1 MICLLVAADRVHAQ
15 TAPGAPTIDSVTA
28 TATSLTV
35 VWSAP
40 SDDGGSAINFYDLRY
55 IESDATDAS
64 KADDANWTLE
74 EDAWTTGALSYE
86 IAGLRD
92 STGYDVQVRAENSA
106 LAGDWSSTSTGTT
119 NDHGATISSATAIT
133 LDSSVHGRV
142 HVTGDEDY
150 FELVLGSATDLLVYT
165 TGDFD
170 TAGAVRNSVGAT
182 TVSNDDGGL
191 PPDPAHLAIREELAA
206 GTWYISVGGNG
217 AQQTGSYTLHVR
229 AAAAASTIATATEV
243 GLDALVP
250 GTLSAGGVHF
260 FRIEPT
266 SATDLWVLAIGD
278 TDTKGKLLD
287 SSQSVIA
294 QNDDSELTD
303 NESSFSLRASVE
315 ADETYYIKV
324 QGGDS
329 DAAGSYIL
337 YVRSVAGPGDSSATA
352 SPLMLTV
359 PAPGR
364 IDATE
369 DEDYFSLTL
378 ESTTYVLLE
387 AHDHGGT
394 LGLTP
399 TLFDSQDME
408 IDLYYLNEGGWPAI
422 DGKDLS
428 LWALER
434 LPAGTYTIRIEGAT
448 SDTGTYLLHASV
460 AADAVAEEEAC
471 LALGTSQDDPLYG
484 CEWHLE
490 NTGQFGSGAGYD
502 INVEAAWETTL
513 GEGVNVVIVDEGLDY
528 LHSDLRGYEYES
540 ADPDDDT
547 MGHHDITGLGVRYP
561 GAVHGT
567 QVAGI
572 IAGRDNDIGVRGVA
586 PRATI
591 YGYNLWGGI
600 SQRPGL
606 ANEANAAAHLADV
619 TAVSNNSWRLPS
631 FGTMRTANS
640 DWEMAVEEGVRSGY
654 DGKGVFYVWI
664 AGNGHPQN
672 NANLDER
679 QNHYAVTTV
688 CAVDYNDVRAGYSE
702 LGANLWICAPS
713 QDKDAALPGI
723 ATTSVGNTYDL
734 NFTGTSAAAPIVSG
748 VAALVR
754 AANRDLFWR
763 DVKLILA
770 TSARKNDPANTGW
783 QDGSLKYG
791 SADEHYSFSH
801 EYGFG
806 VVDAGAAV
814 ALANNWTPLPAFRE
828 VSATASPA
836 LAIPDPPSSGT
847 ADAVSSSVTLGPHVG
862 FVEFLAIELGL
873 THRNYRDLRIEL
885 VSPTGATSTL
895 LPPDVEASRSSDKRA
910 DDVTYRLGSARH
922 LGEQAAGEWTLRI
935 TDERTGDTG
944 RLHSWKLT
952 AYGHGYIPDSPSITS
967 ANAGPGAITLAWTAP
982 DDTGASAVSAYDVRY
997 IRSAEADKAD
1007 DNWTEVEDAWSSGDL
1022 EYEVGGLVGA
1032 VGYDLQVRAVND
1044 QGAGGWSETI
1054 EATTPTVPGA
1064 AAITGVSPRDG
1075 ELVVTWS
1082 APADDGG
1089 IAIERYDLR
1098 YIESNATDKA
1108 DANWTEQASIWTS
1121 TVGGDLRDLISL
1133 VNGTAYDLQ
1142 VRAANG
1148 AGSGEWSATVVGTPA
1163 IQNHDPEF
1171 PATEDGARSVD
1182 ENTPAGQNI
1191 GTAIAADDA
1200 DSDALTFAISGAD
1213 AAPFGVVESS
1223 GQLQTKGALNHESRS
1238 SYSFTMSVHDGKDTN
1253 GHVDM
1258 TVDDTI
1264 TVTVTV
1270 ADVDEPADISLAA
1283 TGGVTVN
1290 NNALTVDES
1299 HDRTLATFTASDPE
1313 RMPGLTY
1320 QWSVVGTD
1328 RLDFAITAAGV
1339 LSFAAIPDYE
1349 HPADSGGNNV
1359 YDITVNALDSE
1370 GETGELPVTVTIRD
1384 VNEVPEFPSTE
1395 NGMRSVPEN
1404 TLAGRNIGAP
1414 VAAVAGD
1421 NDTLTYSITS
1431 GANLFDINTAT
1442 GQLVTK
1448 ASLDREAA
1456 VSHTIRV
1463 GVSDGKDAN
1472 NVAEDPPV
1480 VDNTI
1485 SVEIAVGD
1493 EDEAPE
1499 VMGPE
1504 AVAKAEN
1511 SGTSVGTYT
1520 ARDPENEAVS
1530 WTTLTGADARHFAFD
1545 NGALSFVSEP
1555 DFEARPDNT
1564 YEVTVRAQD
1573 DGGHIGELR
1582 VTVTVL
1588 PVNERPTITGDA
1600 APSVEEE
1607 GTLLIATY
1615 RATDPE
1621 NATIAWLPLA
1631 GGDADK
1637 FDFSSS
1643 SGRLAFKTAPDFED
1657 PERRGDNEYDVT
1669 LSVSAGGHAPT
1680 FDVAVTVTNKEEPG
1694 MLALPA
1700 TRPREE
1706 ADYTATLSDPDGVQS
1721 TTWTWERSTSRSGP
1735 WTAVS
1740 GAVNSIATS
1749 SVYTPVTG
1757 DVGDY
1762 LRATATYTD
1771 GHGPNKSGSAVSNNP
1786 VRAKPVTNNPP
1797 TFTETSPTRSIAE
1810 NAGAN
1815 APVGGRVTAT
1825 DPDSGDTVRY
1835 EVEPVPD
1842 LFTIDGS
1849 NGQIRVKNR
1858 GALDHETAPSH
1869 TVTVKALDSSN
1880 AFDTVQV
1887 TIEVTDV
1894 NEPPDALADAPNSFD
1909 EDTEIRIDVLANDSD
1924 PEDDR
1929 SELLLTVFNSG
1940 PNAPRNG
1947 AVTVNEPANAGEN
1960 RTITYEPNADYNGA
1974 DTFTYRVRDTGS
1986 PSLSSTA
1993 SVSVQ
1998 IDAVNDAPAFGES
2011 MPARSVSE
2019 SAEAGA
2025 RVGAPV
2031 TATDV
2036 DGGDTL
2042 TYSRYGADASSFEID
2057 RQDGQITVGG
2067 GVTFDIATKNTYTLT
2082 VDASDGNGGSAT
2094 VEVTITVTAGPV
2106 GPPIITG
2113 GGGGGGPSG
2122 PSPSLLDFEWNVT
2135 HDIDEL
2141 DGGHDKP
2148 SGLWSDGVTLSLLE
2162 NGDGADDAIYAYAL
2176 ESGERVEGREFELD
2190 ERNRAP
2196 RGIWSDG
2203 ETAWVSDSGQNHLF
2217 AHDLAT
2223 GERLPERDIEL
2234 ADRNRDAR
2242 GIWSDGATMWV
2253 LDGGKNALFAY
2264 NLESGELLAEYALD
2278 STNGDPHGIW
2288 SDGTT
2293 FWVSDDGAKRLLAYR
2308 LPAPEEPAAEDA
2320 EPQDLER
2327 VIDEEFK
2334 ELSKASNN
2342 SPRGIWSDGDVMY
2355 VADESDDKVYTYNM
2369 PDAIDARLASLTLS
2383 GVELGEFLPVRTDYR
2398 GTGGDGVTETT
2409 VTAEALQRRTS
2420 VDIDPP
2426 DADEEAEGHQVAL
2439 EGTSEITVTVMSADG
2454 SRELVY
2460 RVRLRDPEPTAAS
2473 GPTSHCFRGDVAAG
2487 FSLVIYEGGSIEDL
2501 LVCALSR
2508 HIVALYV
2515 LDDGVY
2521 VPYIVGAPE
2530 FVNRSF
2536 QELYADGVLPLTPF
2550 VAGSD
2555 GPPSADTA
2563 VDRPPEDELATLRG
2577 SSCLHGEIATGFSL
2591 VLYQGGSL
2599 EELATCAQGHNI
2611 TALYALDEGSYFPYI
2626 LGAPDFVNRS
2636 FFELFTDGLPA
2647 LTPLVAK
2654 SDSPLTAS
2662 ADSGNAAEN

>member
-1 MICLLVAADRVHAQ
+1 MVSTSYNYVRYYSPGHQSAQRQPDVGGDRKLTSRSLLAACAVICLLVAAGRVHAQ

-40 SDDGGSAINFYDLRY
+40 SDDGGSAINSYDLRY

-229 AAAAASTIATATEV
+229 AAAAASTTATATEV

-448 SDTGTYLLHASV
+448 SDTGAYVLHASV
-460 AADAVAEEEAC
+460 AADAVAEEESC

-713 QDKDAALPGI
+713 QDKDADLPGI

-783 QDGSLKYG
+783 QDGALKYG

-1108 DANWTEQASIWTS
+1108 DANWTEPASIWTS

-1148 AGSGEWSATVVGTPA
+1148 AGSGEWSATVAGTPA

-1191 GTAIAADDA
+1191 GAPVQAPDPER
-1200 DSDALTFAISGAD
+1200 DALSYTLSGAD
-1213 AAPFGVVESS
+1213 AASFDIVATS
-1223 GQLQTKGALNHESRS
+1223 GQLRTKKALDHEDTAGYSVTVQVSDGTNTNGETDPAIDDVIGVIITIDDVPERPEFS
-1238 SYSFTMSVHDGKDTN
+1238 GPAHVTREENSTAYVGRYSATDPEGTIVTWVALAGPDAGHFGLSEAGDLSFTTVPDYEARPSPHNVYRVTVRASDADGAVGTLP
-1253 GHVDM
+1253 VA
-1258 TVDDTI
+1258 
-1264 TVTVTV
+1264 VTVTDMNEAPAISGPDTIDIDEGHAGMLGDYASEDPEGGTVNWGSVGDAV
-1270 ADVDEPADISLAA
+1270 ALGGADAGAFEFDQLTGRLTFASPPDFEQGKAQYQVTLHANDGELTGELAITVNVENVEEPGSLTLGARLGVLNVALIATLQDPDGIVSEMWQWQRSMSLTGVWADIANTDSGSYTPVATDRDHYLNATVTYTDGYGPGKTARAA
-1283 TGGVTVN
+1283 TEFTTANQRGPSNNPPQLPDAVDDIAIPEDSGGGRMVGTV
-1290 NNALTVDES
+1290 
-1299 HDRTLATFTASDPE
+1299 TASDLDNDPLTYELSGASEFAIGRESGQIVVADGAAFDFETDPVRYTLTVTADDGFGGSDTVDVTIQIENVNEPPTAVADARETPE
-1313 RMPGLTY
+1313 DEPITIEVLTNVSDPDRDDTLTLVRLGERPLHGTATVQSGANEIHYRPHEDYHGADNFSYVVRDGAGLTATG
-1320 QWSVVGTD
+1320 SVS
-1328 RLDFAITAAGV
+1328 ITIEPLNDAPV
-1339 LSFAAIPDYE
+1339 F
-1349 HPADSGGNNV
+1349 PA
-1359 YDITVNALDSE
+1359 
-1370 GETGELPVTVTIRD
+1370 VTA
-1384 VNEVPEFPSTE
+1384 E
-1395 NGMRSVPEN
+1395 RSVSEVAEEG
-1404 TLAGRNIGAP
+1404 TEVGAP
-1414 VAAVAGD
+1414 VAASDVDG
-1421 NDTLTYSITS
+1421 NSLSYS
-1431 GANLFDINTAT
+1431 
-1442 GQLVTK
+1442 
-1448 ASLDREAA
+1448 
-1456 VSHTIRV
+1456 
-1463 GVSDGKDAN
+1463 
-1472 NVAEDPPV
+1472 
-1480 VDNTI
+1480 
-1485 SVEIAVGD
+1485 
-1493 EDEAPE
+1493 
-1499 VMGPE
+1499 
-1504 AVAKAEN
+1504 
-1511 SGTSVGTYT
+1511 
-1520 ARDPENEAVS
+1520 
-1530 WTTLTGADARHFAFD
+1530 
-1545 NGALSFVSEP
+1545 
-1555 DFEARPDNT
+1555 
-1564 YEVTVRAQD
+1564 
-1573 DGGHIGELR
+1573 
-1582 VTVTVL
+1582 
-1588 PVNERPTITGDA
+1588 
-1600 APSVEEE
+1600 
-1607 GTLLIATY
+1607 
-1615 RATDPE
+1615 
-1621 NATIAWLPLA
+1621 LA
-1631 GGDADK
+1631 GGA
-1637 FDFSSS
+1637 
-1643 SGRLAFKTAPDFED
+1643 AHFEID
-1657 PERRGDNEYDVT
+1657 E
-1669 LSVSAGGHAPT
+1669 
-1680 FDVAVTVTNKEEPG
+1680 
-1694 MLALPA
+1694 
-1700 TRPREE
+1700 
-1706 ADYTATLSDPDGVQS
+1706 
-1721 TTWTWERSTSRSGP
+1721 
-1735 WTAVS
+1735 
-1740 GAVNSIATS
+1740 
-1749 SVYTPVTG
+1749 
-1757 DVGDY
+1757 
-1762 LRATATYTD
+1762 
-1771 GHGPNKSGSAVSNNP
+1771 
-1786 VRAKPVTNNPP
+1786 
-1797 TFTETSPTRSIAE
+1797 FT
-1810 NAGAN
+1810 
-1815 APVGGRVTAT
+1815 
-1825 DPDSGDTVRY
+1825 
-1835 EVEPVPD
+1835 
-1842 LFTIDGS
+1842 
-1849 NGQIRVKNR
+1849 GQIRVAP
-1858 GALDHETAPSH
+1858 GAMLDATTDPTH
-1869 TVTVKALDSSN
+1869 TVTV
-1880 AFDTVQV
+1880 T
-1887 TIEVTDV
+1887 
-1894 NEPPDALADAPNSFD
+1894 ADD
-1909 EDTEIRIDVLANDSD
+1909 Q
-1924 PEDDR
+1924 
-1929 SELLLTVFNSG
+1929 SG
-1940 PNAPRNG
+1940 
-1947 AVTVNEPANAGEN
+1947 
-1960 RTITYEPNADYNGA
+1960 EPNA
-1974 DTFTYRVRDTGS
+1974 R
-1986 PSLSSTA
+1986 
-1993 SVSVQ
+1993 
-1998 IDAVNDAPAFGES
+1998 
-2011 MPARSVSE
+2011 
-2019 SAEAGA
+2019 
-2025 RVGAPV
+2025 
-2031 TATDV
+2031 AT
-2036 DGGDTL
+2036 
-2042 TYSRYGADASSFEID
+2042 I
-2057 RQDGQITVGG
+2057 
-2067 GVTFDIATKNTYTLT
+2067 
-2082 VDASDGNGGSAT
+2082 
-2094 VEVTITVTAGPV
+2094 EVTITVSEGPV
-2106 GPPIITG
+2106 TPPIIFTG
-2113 GGGGGGPSG
+2113 GGGGAPSG
-2122 PSPSLLDFEWNVT
+2122 PSPQRCRV
-2135 HDIDEL
+2135 
-2141 DGGHDKP
+2141 
-2148 SGLWSDGVTLSLLE
+2148 
-2162 NGDGADDAIYAYAL
+2162 
-2176 ESGERVEGREFELD
+2176 RVERHTRHRGARQRPRRPDRRLVRRRHALAPRERLRRRRRHLRLRPRERRTRRGPRVRPGRRQPRASWRLVRPHHHLGLRQRQGKALRPRPRERRAPPRLRPRAAPRQRRPAGHLVRRLD
-2190 ERNRAP
+2190 HVGPRRPRRRPLRLRPRERRTARRVRPARRQRHASRHLVRRRRRLGLRPQRQASLRLPPAPDRGRGCRGRGRGPRARTCHGRGVQETLRRQQQQPPRSLVRRRRHVRRRCERRQGLHLQHARRHRRAP
-2196 RGIWSDG
+2196 RLAHPQRGRLRGLRPEPYRLRGRRRRGCDG
-2203 ETAWVSDSGQNHLF
+2203 DHRGGGGGAAWRDSGHRP
-2217 AHDLAT
+2217 ARCRRGGGGPPGCPAGPWRDHRDRDLGGREPRA
-2223 GERLPERDIEL
+2223 RLPRAGRRSGAGGPERSPAPVLPGRRCARVQPGGLRGRQRRGAGGLRSEPPRHGPLHPARRKLRAVHPRSTRVREQLLRRAVRRRRPRHHAPHHQERGAAHSRSRRQHHGRRPDTAL
-2234 ADRNRDAR
+2234 AGVPARHGRHGLQPRPLPGRCDRGTR
-2242 GIWSDGATMWV
+2242 G
-2253 LDGGKNALFAY
+2253 LR
-2264 NLESGELLAEYALD
+2264 GEPRH
-2278 STNGDPHGIW
+2278 NGHLRPRRR
-2288 SDGTT
+2288 
-2293 FWVSDDGAKRLLAYR
+2293 RLLPLHPR
-2308 LPAPEEPAAEDA
+2308 CPGVREPGLPGAVHGWRPRHRAPDREE
-2320 EPQDLER
+2320 R
-2327 VIDEEFK
+2327 R
-2334 ELSKASNN
+2334 
-2342 SPRGIWSDGDVMY
+2342 RG
-2355 VADESDDKVYTYNM
+2355 
-2369 PDAIDARLASLTLS
+2369 
-2383 GVELGEFLPVRTDYR
+2383 R
-2398 GTGGDGVTETT
+2398 GGRDRGSAVGGDG
-2409 VTAEALQRRTS
+2409 RGPSPSKS
-2420 VDIDPP
+2420 V
-2426 DADEEAEGHQVAL
+2426 
-2439 EGTSEITVTVMSADG
+2439 G
-2454 SRELVY
+2454 SR
-2460 RVRLRDPEPTAAS
+2460 RS
-2473 GPTSHCFRGDVAAG
+2473 RG
-2487 FSLVIYEGGSIEDL
+2487 
-2501 LVCALSR
+2501 
-2508 HIVALYV
+2508 
-2515 LDDGVY
+2515 
-2521 VPYIVGAPE
+2521 
-2530 FVNRSF
+2530 
-2536 QELYADGVLPLTPF
+2536 T
-2550 VAGSD
+2550 
-2555 GPPSADTA
+2555 
-2563 VDRPPEDELATLRG
+2563 
-2577 SSCLHGEIATGFSL
+2577 
-2591 VLYQGGSL
+2591 
-2599 EELATCAQGHNI
+2599 
-2611 TALYALDEGSYFPYI
+2611 
-2626 LGAPDFVNRS
+2626 
-2636 FFELFTDGLPA
+2636 
-2647 LTPLVAK
+2647 
-2654 SDSPLTAS
+2654 
-2662 ADSGNAAEN
+2662 

>member
-55 IESDATDAS
+55 IESDAPDAS
-64 KADDANWTLE
+64 KADDANWILE
-74 EDAWTTGALSYE
+74 EDAWTTGTLSYE

-92 STGYDVQVRAENSA
+92 STGYDVQVRAENSD

-206 GTWYISVGGNG
+206 GTWYISVDGNG

-278 TDTKGKLLD
+278 TDTKGELLD

-294 QNDDSELTD
+294 QNDDSELTN

-352 SPLMLTV
+352 SPLMLTL

-394 LGLTP
+394 LHLTP

-428 LWALER
+428 LWAVER

-448 SDTGTYLLHASV
+448 SDTGAYVLHASV

-471 LALGTSQDDPLYG
+471 LALGTSQNDPLYG
-484 CEWHLE
+484 CEWHLD

-631 FGTMRTANS
+631 FGTMRIANS

-688 CAVDYNDVRAGYSE
+688 CAVDYNDVRSGYSE

-713 QDKDAALPGI
+713 QDKDADLPGI

-770 TSARKNDPANTGW
+770 TSARKNDPTNTGW
-783 QDGSLKYG
+783 QDGALKYG

-836 LAIPDPPSSGT
+836 LAIPDLPSSGT

-935 TDERTGDTG
+935 TDERTGDRG

-982 DDTGASAVSAYDVRY
+982 DDTGTSAVSAYDVRY

-1007 DNWTEVEDAWSSGDL
+1007 NNWTEVEDAWSSGDL

-1108 DANWTEQASIWTS
+1108 DANWIEQASIWTS

-1148 AGSGEWSATVVGTPA
+1148 AGSGEWSATVAGTPA

-1191 GTAIAADDA
+1191 GAPVQAPDRER
-1200 DSDALTFAISGAD
+1200 DALSYTLSGAD
-1213 AAPFGVVESS
+1213 AASFDIVATS
-1223 GQLQTKGALNHESRS
+1223 GQLRTKGALDHEDTAGYSVTVQVSDGTNTNGETDPAIDDLIGVIITIDDVPERPELS
-1238 SYSFTMSVHDGKDTN
+1238 GPAHVTREENGTAYVGRYSATDPEGTIVTWVALAGPDAGHFGLSEAGDLSFT
-1253 GHVDM
+1253 
-1258 TVDDTI
+1258 TV
-1264 TVTVTV
+1264 
-1270 ADVDEPADISLAA
+1270 
-1283 TGGVTVN
+1283 
-1290 NNALTVDES
+1290 
-1299 HDRTLATFTASDPE
+1299 
-1313 RMPGLTY
+1313 
-1320 QWSVVGTD
+1320 
-1328 RLDFAITAAGV
+1328 
-1339 LSFAAIPDYE
+1339 PDYE
-1349 HPADSGGNNV
+1349 ARPSPHNV
-1359 YDITVNALDSE
+1359 Y
-1370 GETGELPVTVTIRD
+1370 R
-1384 VNEVPEFPSTE
+1384 
-1395 NGMRSVPEN
+1395 
-1404 TLAGRNIGAP
+1404 
-1414 VAAVAGD
+1414 
-1421 NDTLTYSITS
+1421 
-1431 GANLFDINTAT
+1431 
-1442 GQLVTK
+1442 
-1448 ASLDREAA
+1448 
-1456 VSHTIRV
+1456 
-1463 GVSDGKDAN
+1463 
-1472 NVAEDPPV
+1472 
-1480 VDNTI
+1480 
-1485 SVEIAVGD
+1485 
-1493 EDEAPE
+1493 
-1499 VMGPE
+1499 
-1504 AVAKAEN
+1504 
-1511 SGTSVGTYT
+1511 
-1520 ARDPENEAVS
+1520 
-1530 WTTLTGADARHFAFD
+1530 
-1545 NGALSFVSEP
+1545 
-1555 DFEARPDNT
+1555 
-1564 YEVTVRAQD
+1564 VTVRASD
-1573 DGGHIGELR
+1573 ADG
-1582 VTVTVL
+1582 TV
-1588 PVNERPTITGDA
+1588 
-1600 APSVEEE
+1600 
-1607 GTLLIATY
+1607 GTL
-1615 RATDPE
+1615 P
-1621 NATIAWLPLA
+1621 
-1631 GGDADK
+1631 
-1637 FDFSSS
+1637 
-1643 SGRLAFKTAPDFED
+1643 
-1657 PERRGDNEYDVT
+1657 
-1669 LSVSAGGHAPT
+1669 
-1680 FDVAVTVTNKEEPG
+1680 VAVTVTDMNEAPAISGPDTIDIDEGHAEMLGDYASEDPEGGTVNWGSVGDAVALGGADAGAFEFDQLTGRLTFASPPDFEQGKAQYQVTLHANDGELTGELAITVNVENVEEPG
-1694 MLALPA
+1694 SLTLGARLGVLNVALI
-1700 TRPREE
+1700 
-1706 ADYTATLSDPDGVQS
+1706 ATLQDPDGIVSEMWQ
-1721 TTWTWERSTSRSGP
+1721 WQRSMSLTGVWADIANTDSG
-1735 WTAVS
+1735 S
-1740 GAVNSIATS
+1740 
-1749 SVYTPVTG
+1749 YTPVAA
-1757 DVGDY
+1757 DRDHY
-1762 LRATATYTD
+1762 LNATVTYTD
-1771 GHGPNKSGSAVSNNP
+1771 GHGPGKTARAATEFTTANQRGPSNNP
-1786 VRAKPVTNNPP
+1786 PQLPDAVDDITIP
-1797 TFTETSPTRSIAE
+1797 EDS
-1810 NAGAN
+1810 G
-1815 APVGGRVTAT
+1815 GGRMVGTVTASDLDNDPLTYELSGASEFAIGRESGQIVVADGAAFDFET
-1825 DPDSGDTVRY
+1825 DPVRY
-1835 EVEPVPD
+1835 M
-1842 LFTIDGS
+1842 L
-1849 NGQIRVKNR
+1849 
-1858 GALDHETAPSH
+1858 
-1869 TVTVKALDSSN
+1869 TVT
-1880 AFDTVQV
+1880 
-1887 TIEVTDV
+1887 
-1894 NEPPDALADAPNSFD
+1894 AD
-1909 EDTEIRIDVLANDSD
+1909 
-1924 PEDDR
+1924 
-1929 SELLLTVFNSG
+1929 
-1940 PNAPRNG
+1940 
-1947 AVTVNEPANAGEN
+1947 
-1960 RTITYEPNADYNGA
+1960 
-1974 DTFTYRVRDTGS
+1974 
-1986 PSLSSTA
+1986 
-1993 SVSVQ
+1993 
-1998 IDAVNDAPAFGES
+1998 
-2011 MPARSVSE
+2011 
-2019 SAEAGA
+2019 
-2025 RVGAPV
+2025 
-2031 TATDV
+2031 
-2036 DGGDTL
+2036 DG
-2042 TYSRYGADASSFEID
+2042 F
-2057 RQDGQITVGG
+2057 
-2067 GVTFDIATKNTYTLT
+2067 
-2082 VDASDGNGGSAT
+2082 GGSDT
-2094 VEVTITVTAGPV
+2094 VEVTIHIENVNEPPTAVPDARETPEDEPITIEVLTNVSDPDRNDTLTLVRLGERPLHGTATVQSGANEIHYRPHEDYHGADNFSYVVRDGAGLTATGSVSITIEPLNDAPVFPAVTAERSVSEVAEEGTEVGAPVAASDVDGNSLSYGLAGGAAHFEIDEFTGQIRVAPGAMLDATTDPTHTVTVTADDQSGEPNARATIEVTITVSEGPV
-2106 GPPIITG
+2106 TPPVIFTG
-2113 GGGGGGPSG
+2113 GGGAPSG
-2122 PSPSLLDFEWNVT
+2122 PSPSEVDFEWNVT
-2135 HDIDEL
+2135 RDIEEL
-2141 DGGHDKP
+2141 DSGHDDP
-2148 SGLWSDGVTLSLLE
+2148 TGAWSDGATLWLLE
-2162 NGDGADDAIYAYAL
+2162 NGSGADDAIYAYDL
-2176 ESGERVEGREFELD
+2176 ESGERVPELEFELD
-2190 ERNRAP
+2190 DANLAP
-2196 RGIWSDG
+2196 RGVWSDR
-2203 ETAWVSDSGQNHLF
+2203 TTIWISDSGKEKLF
-2217 AHDLAT
+2217 AHDLAS
-2223 GERLPERDIEL
+2223 GERLPDSDL
-2234 ADRNRDAR
+2234 ALHDDNDDTR
-2242 GIWSDGATMWV
+2242 GIWSDDSTMWV
-2253 LDGGKNALFAY
+2253 LDDRDDALFGY
-2264 NLESGELLAEYALD
+2264 DLESGALLAEYALHD
-2278 STNGDPHGIW
+2278 DNDDPYGIF
-2288 SDGTT
+2288 SDGVSV
-2293 FWVSDDGAKRLLAYR
+2293 WVSDDRDKRLFAYR
-2308 LPAPEEPAAEDA
+2308 LPAPDAAASEEEDL
-2320 EPQDLER
+2320 ELER
-2327 VIDEEFK
+2327 VTDEEFK
-2334 ELSKASNN
+2334 KLSDASNN

-2355 VADESDDKVYTYNM
+2355 VADESDGKVYTYNM
-2369 PDAIDARLASLTLS
+2369 PDGIDARLASLTLS
-2383 GVELGEFLPVRTDYR
+2383 GVDIGEFSSSQTEYEAVVA
-2398 GTGGDGVTETT
+2398 DGVTETT
-2409 VTAEALQRRTS
+2409 VEAETVQSAAT
-2420 VDIDPP
+2420 VAIAPADTDEDIDGYQAAL
-2426 DADEEAEGHQVAL
+2426 DGLEEV
-2439 EGTSEITVTVMSADG
+2439 TITVTSADE
-2454 SRELVY
+2454 SRTKVY
-2460 RVRLRDPEPTAAS
+2460 RARFGDAAEEEQSNTACLLGAVNT
-2473 GPTSHCFRGDVAAG
+2473 GL
-2487 FSLVIYEGGSIEDL
+2487 SLVVYGGGSVEDL
-2501 LVCALSR
+2501 EACAQSR
-2508 HIVALYV
+2508 SVTALYV
-2515 LDDGVY
+2515 PHEGEY
-2521 VPYIVGAPE
+2521 V
-2530 FVNRSF
+2530 
-2536 QELYADGVLPLTPF
+2536 
-2550 VAGSD
+2550 
-2555 GPPSADTA
+2555 
-2563 VDRPPEDELATLRG
+2563 
-2577 SSCLHGEIATGFSL
+2577 
-2591 VLYQGGSL
+2591 
-2599 EELATCAQGHNI
+2599 
-2611 TALYALDEGSYFPYI
+2611 PYI
-2626 LGAPDFVNRS
+2626 LGAPGFVNEA
-2636 FFELFTDGLPA
+2636 FAALYADGLPA
-2647 LTPLVAK
+2647 LTPLIARSEGPPSPPPASDDAPEFGPDCLRGAIATGLSLLLYEGGSVEELDSCAQGREVSAVYALVEGEYVPYILGAPEFVNEAFAALFPEGLAAVTPLVAK
-2654 SDSPLTAS
+2654 SD
-2662 ADSGNAAEN
+2662 

>member
-229 AAAAASTIATATEV
+229 AAAAASTTATATEV

-448 SDTGTYLLHASV
+448 SDTGAYVLHASV
-460 AADAVAEEEAC
+460 AADAVAEEESC

-688 CAVDYNDVRAGYSE
+688 CAVDYNDVRAEYSE

-713 QDKDAALPGI
+713 QDKDADLPGI

-783 QDGSLKYG
+783 QEASLKYG

-847 ADAVSSSVTLGPHVG
+847 ADAVSSSVTLGPHVD

-895 LPPDVEASRSSDKRA
+895 LPPPTSRRRA
-910 DDVTYRLGSARH
+910 
-922 LGEQAAGEWTLRI
+922 AATSVQTTSHTTWALRKVPRVDGAF
-935 TDERTGDTG
+935 TVQPSTRPAPPERM
-944 RLHSWKLT
+944 
-952 AYGHGYIPDSPSITS
+952 
-967 ANAGPGAITLAWTAP
+967 
-982 DDTGASAVSAYDVRY
+982 ASASSMQSPPA
-997 IRSAEADKAD
+997 SAEAMRVISLSPTFARPAASPRSR
-1007 DNWTEVEDAWSSGDL
+1007 WASASSRRPSRPASVAGSSRPAWST
-1022 EYEVGGLVGA
+1022 
-1032 VGYDLQVRAVND
+1032 R
-1044 QGAGGWSETI
+1044 
-1054 EATTPTVPGA
+1054 
-1064 AAITGVSPRDG
+1064 
-1075 ELVVTWS
+1075 
-1082 APADDGG
+1082 
-1089 IAIERYDLR
+1089 
-1098 YIESNATDKA
+1098 
-1108 DANWTEQASIWTS
+1108 
-1121 TVGGDLRDLISL
+1121 
-1133 VNGTAYDLQ
+1133 
-1142 VRAANG
+1142 
-1148 AGSGEWSATVVGTPA
+1148 
-1163 IQNHDPEF
+1163 
-1171 PATEDGARSVD
+1171 
-1182 ENTPAGQNI
+1182 
-1191 GTAIAADDA
+1191 
-1200 DSDALTFAISGAD
+1200 
-1213 AAPFGVVESS
+1213 
-1223 GQLQTKGALNHESRS
+1223 RS
-1238 SYSFTMSVHDGKDTN
+1238 SSKAMCIRSGLL
-1253 GHVDM
+1253 
-1258 TVDDTI
+1258 
-1264 TVTVTV
+1264 V
-1270 ADVDEPADISLAA
+1270 A
-1283 TGGVTVN
+1283 
-1290 NNALTVDES
+1290 
-1299 HDRTLATFTASDPE
+1299 
-1313 RMPGLTY
+1313 
-1320 QWSVVGTD
+1320 
-1328 RLDFAITAAGV
+1328 
-1339 LSFAAIPDYE
+1339 
-1349 HPADSGGNNV
+1349 
-1359 YDITVNALDSE
+1359 
-1370 GETGELPVTVTIRD
+1370 
-1384 VNEVPEFPSTE
+1384 
-1395 NGMRSVPEN
+1395 
-1404 TLAGRNIGAP
+1404 NI
-1414 VAAVAGD
+1414 
-1421 NDTLTYSITS
+1421 
-1431 GANLFDINTAT
+1431 
-1442 GQLVTK
+1442 
-1448 ASLDREAA
+1448 E
-1456 VSHTIRV
+1456 
-1463 GVSDGKDAN
+1463 
-1472 NVAEDPPV
+1472 
-1480 VDNTI
+1480 
-1485 SVEIAVGD
+1485 
-1493 EDEAPE
+1493 
-1499 VMGPE
+1499 
-1504 AVAKAEN
+1504 
-1511 SGTSVGTYT
+1511 
-1520 ARDPENEAVS
+1520 
-1530 WTTLTGADARHFAFD
+1530 W
-1545 NGALSFVSEP
+1545 
-1555 DFEARPDNT
+1555 
-1564 YEVTVRAQD
+1564 
-1573 DGGHIGELR
+1573 
-1582 VTVTVL
+1582 VL
-1588 PVNERPTITGDA
+1588 PV
-1600 APSVEEE
+1600 
-1607 GTLLIATY
+1607 
-1615 RATDPE
+1615 
-1621 NATIAWLPLA
+1621 
-1631 GGDADK
+1631 
-1637 FDFSSS
+1637 
-1643 SGRLAFKTAPDFED
+1643 
-1657 PERRGDNEYDVT
+1657 
-1669 LSVSAGGHAPT
+1669 
-1680 FDVAVTVTNKEEPG
+1680 AVT
-1694 MLALPA
+1694 
-1700 TRPREE
+1700 
-1706 ADYTATLSDPDGVQS
+1706 
-1721 TTWTWERSTSRSGP
+1721 
-1735 WTAVS
+1735 
-1740 GAVNSIATS
+1740 
-1749 SVYTPVTG
+1749 
-1757 DVGDY
+1757 
-1762 LRATATYTD
+1762 
-1771 GHGPNKSGSAVSNNP
+1771 
-1786 VRAKPVTNNPP
+1786 
-1797 TFTETSPTRSIAE
+1797 
-1810 NAGAN
+1810 
-1815 APVGGRVTAT
+1815 
-1825 DPDSGDTVRY
+1825 
-1835 EVEPVPD
+1835 
-1842 LFTIDGS
+1842 
-1849 NGQIRVKNR
+1849 
-1858 GALDHETAPSH
+1858 
-1869 TVTVKALDSSN
+1869 
-1880 AFDTVQV
+1880 
-1887 TIEVTDV
+1887 
-1894 NEPPDALADAPNSFD
+1894 
-1909 EDTEIRIDVLANDSD
+1909 
-1924 PEDDR
+1924 
-1929 SELLLTVFNSG
+1929 
-1940 PNAPRNG
+1940 
-1947 AVTVNEPANAGEN
+1947 
-1960 RTITYEPNADYNGA
+1960 
-1974 DTFTYRVRDTGS
+1974 
-1986 PSLSSTA
+1986 
-1993 SVSVQ
+1993 
-1998 IDAVNDAPAFGES
+1998 
-2011 MPARSVSE
+2011 
-2019 SAEAGA
+2019 
-2025 RVGAPV
+2025 
-2031 TATDV
+2031 
-2036 DGGDTL
+2036 
-2042 TYSRYGADASSFEID
+2042 
-2057 RQDGQITVGG
+2057 
-2067 GVTFDIATKNTYTLT
+2067 
-2082 VDASDGNGGSAT
+2082 
-2094 VEVTITVTAGPV
+2094 
-2106 GPPIITG
+2106 
-2113 GGGGGGPSG
+2113 
-2122 PSPSLLDFEWNVT
+2122 
-2135 HDIDEL
+2135 
-2141 DGGHDKP
+2141 
-2148 SGLWSDGVTLSLLE
+2148 
-2162 NGDGADDAIYAYAL
+2162 
-2176 ESGERVEGREFELD
+2176 
-2190 ERNRAP
+2190 
-2196 RGIWSDG
+2196 
-2203 ETAWVSDSGQNHLF
+2203 
-2217 AHDLAT
+2217 
-2223 GERLPERDIEL
+2223 
-2234 ADRNRDAR
+2234 
-2242 GIWSDGATMWV
+2242 
-2253 LDGGKNALFAY
+2253 
-2264 NLESGELLAEYALD
+2264 
-2278 STNGDPHGIW
+2278 
-2288 SDGTT
+2288 
-2293 FWVSDDGAKRLLAYR
+2293 
-2308 LPAPEEPAAEDA
+2308 
-2320 EPQDLER
+2320 
-2327 VIDEEFK
+2327 
-2334 ELSKASNN
+2334 
-2342 SPRGIWSDGDVMY
+2342 
-2355 VADESDDKVYTYNM
+2355 
-2369 PDAIDARLASLTLS
+2369 
-2383 GVELGEFLPVRTDYR
+2383 
-2398 GTGGDGVTETT
+2398 
-2409 VTAEALQRRTS
+2409 
-2420 VDIDPP
+2420 
-2426 DADEEAEGHQVAL
+2426 
-2439 EGTSEITVTVMSADG
+2439 
-2454 SRELVY
+2454 
-2460 RVRLRDPEPTAAS
+2460 
-2473 GPTSHCFRGDVAAG
+2473 
-2487 FSLVIYEGGSIEDL
+2487 
-2501 LVCALSR
+2501 
-2508 HIVALYV
+2508 
-2515 LDDGVY
+2515 
-2521 VPYIVGAPE
+2521 
-2530 FVNRSF
+2530 
-2536 QELYADGVLPLTPF
+2536 
-2550 VAGSD
+2550 
-2555 GPPSADTA
+2555 
-2563 VDRPPEDELATLRG
+2563 
-2577 SSCLHGEIATGFSL
+2577 
-2591 VLYQGGSL
+2591 
-2599 EELATCAQGHNI
+2599 
-2611 TALYALDEGSYFPYI
+2611 
-2626 LGAPDFVNRS
+2626 
-2636 FFELFTDGLPA
+2636 
-2647 LTPLVAK
+2647 
-2654 SDSPLTAS
+2654 
-2662 ADSGNAAEN
+2662 